1 MAASG
6 LREHVSL
13 VSGNAEK
20 RILWKCARCTRCIS
34 TVVHFWVYWRD
45 ADTLSGLPSTD
56 LPKLLSARSPRPT
69 LSPNYPLPNRISSS
83 IPFPSPS
90 CRSPC
95 GAWIEAISISY
106 IYIRSFDDRKAE
118 KYKKSAR
125 FCLTQKWSHGK
136 IYIDRTHL
144 DN

>member
-1 MAASG
+1 M
-6 LREHVSL
+6 
-13 VSGNAEK
+13 
-20 RILWKCARCTRCIS
+20 I
-34 TVVHFWVYWRD
+34 HFGAYRRD

-56 LPKLLSARSPRPT
+56 LPKLLSARSPQTTDLPKLLSANLLSARSPRPT
-69 LSPNYPLPNRISSS
+69 LSPNYPLPKLLSASFPFRISSS

-106 IYIRSFDDRKAE
+106 IYIKSFDGRKAE

-125 FCLTQKWSHGK
+125 LRLTQKWLHDK
-136 IYIDRTHL
+136 IYIDGMHL
-144 DN
+144 DS